1 MSYEDEIDQVELPT
15 VTYGRT
21 SVKRDDKT
29 SHIVQDKRMRSYCE
43 TYSLKP
49 VGHFSDVGVTAFKKD
64 IVRPEFERAM
74 EMIES
79 GQAKVLLVWKLDRL
93 TRNVTHFWNIV
104 ERLDAAGATF
114 QSVTEPF
121 LNTASPMAKAIVGL
135 FAAMAEE
142 EASGIQ
148 ERARSW
154 HQHRRDNRMVPIG
167 ARPYGFDRPKKGQS
181 DWVKGGSLK
190 VNESEAAIIKE
201 VASRVLDGDSLRG
214 IARELTARGIPTVS
228 GRPWSH
234 STLRTVLLNPTTYG
248 ATKDGKEGCWDSILS
263 LEDGRAIEEILSNPN
278 RVAHIAGGKEARKLK
293 HMLPGLITCGRCLNQ
308 RMVTMSHTAG
318 RQYGC
323 DSCSLSI
330 MGDVTDAFVNEWILD
345 NISEDEWARMKMSG
359 KGTDPRAI
367 EELQGKIDDAW
378 VNYYGSDEANRP
390 SKMVFDKIIA
400 SLTSQLQSA
409 TTEPSMVLPQV
420 NNLHNEWWGMS
431 NHDRRLVIAAKI
443 ESITVLP
450 YCKGQTGTDRIKI
463 EGK

>member
-1 MSYEDEIDQVELPT
+1 MKNDDEYDQVEEPT

-49 VGHFSDVGVTAFKKD
+49 VGHFADVGVTAFKKD
-64 IVRPEFERAM
+64 VVRPEFEKAM
-74 EMIES
+74 AMIES

-154 HQHRRDNRMVPIG
+154 HQHRRDNCMVPIG
-167 ARPYGFDRPKKGQS
+167 PRPYGFDRPKKHEA
-181 DWVKGGSLK
+181 DWVKGGSLRK
-190 VNESEAAIIKE
+190 NESEADIIKE
-201 VASRVLDGDSLRG
+201 VAIRVLEGESMRG
-214 IARELTARGIPTVS
+214 IARDLTARNVPTAS
-228 GRPWSH
+228 GRPWNH

-248 ATKDGKEGCWDSILS
+248 VTKDGKEGTWDAILS
-263 LEDGRAIEEILSNPN
+263 LDDGKAIEELLTNPN
-278 RVAHIAGGKEARKLK
+278 RVAHVAGGKDARKLK
-293 HMLPGLITCGRCLNQ
+293 HMLPGLITCGKCGN
-308 RMVTMSHTAG
+308 RMVTKSHTVG

-323 DSCSLSI
+323 ESCSLSI
-330 MGDVTDAFVNEWILD
+330 MGDVADAVVNEWILE
-345 NISEDEWARMKMSG
+345 NISDDEWDRMKMSG
-359 KGTDPRAI
+359 KGNDPRAI
-367 EELQGKIDDAW
+367 EELQAKIDEAW
-378 VNYYGSDEANRP
+378 INYYGSDEGKRP
-390 SKMVFDKIIA
+390 SKVVFEGIIA
-400 SLTSQLQSA
+400 NLTSQLESA
-409 TTEPSMVLPQV
+409 TNDPSMVLPDID
-420 NNLHNEWWGMS
+420 NLHNSWWSMK
-431 NHDRRLVIAAKI
+431 NHERRMVIAAKI
-443 ESITVLP
+443 DTITVLP